1 MVMKKERRNEKREEN
16 GEKRSILLEMKD
28 TNLKIN

>member
-16 GEKRSILLEMKD
+16 GEKRSILLEMKEI
-28 TNLKIN
+28 NLKIN